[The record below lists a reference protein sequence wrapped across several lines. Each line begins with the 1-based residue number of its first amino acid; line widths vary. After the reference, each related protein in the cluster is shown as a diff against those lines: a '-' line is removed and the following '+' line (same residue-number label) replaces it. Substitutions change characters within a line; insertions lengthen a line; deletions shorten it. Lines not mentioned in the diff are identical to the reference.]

1 MKSLIMEGPAKS
13 RVIDI
18 EIPTPGPGEV
28 LVKMKYCG
36 VCSSELEPWKT
47 AVNGQTFG
55 HEPMGT
61 IEAVGQGVTG
71 LEKNDRV
78 TGLSSPCY
86 SQYTIMKEENCVV
99 IPEAVADEDA
109 MGEALAC
116 LINVGAQMALAA
128 PGDPFVVVGCGYMGL
143 GTISLMRAMGAGTII
158 GVDIR
163 EEARENALKYGADVV
178 YSPDTLPEEYFFSK
192 HNFGGHVLGPGRKME
207 MFSIGFS
214 RVEEFAGTGSALRLA
229 GDITGMAGCLGIGGY
244 HLGGDRN
251 IDFQQWNY
259 KMMKV
264 LNTQIRD
271 DDLATRY
278 CRQALD
284 LIARG
289 QWKFTGTVNS
299 RHIYS
304 LEEFDCCQYELEQKP
319 AGFIKALI
327 RCND

>member
-1 MKSLIMEGPAKS
+1 
-13 RVIDI
+13 
-18 EIPTPGPGEV
+18 
-28 LVKMKYCG
+28 
-36 VCSSELEPWKT
+36 
-47 AVNGQTFG
+47 
-55 HEPMGT
+55 
-61 IEAVGQGVTG
+61 
-71 LEKNDRV
+71 
-78 TGLSSPCY
+78 
-86 SQYTIMKEENCVV
+86 
-99 IPEAVADEDA
+99 
-109 MGEALAC
+109 
-116 LINVGAQMALAA
+116 MALAA

-192 HNFGGHVLGPGRKME
+192 HNFGGHVLGPGRKKE

-289 QWKFTGTVNS
+289 QWKFTGTVNP

-304 LEEFDCCQYELEQKP
+304 LEEFDRCQYELEQKP

>member
-1 MKSLIMEGPAKS
+1 MKALVMEGPGKS
-13 RVIDI
+13 RVEDV
-18 EIPTPGPGEV
+18 EMPVPGYGEV

-47 AVNGQTFG
+47 AVKGQTFG

-61 IEAVGQGVTG
+61 VEALGDGVTG
-71 LEKNDRV
+71 LKRNDRV
-78 TGLSSPCY
+78 TGLCSPCY
-86 SQYTIMKEENCVV
+86 AQYTIMKQEHCVV
-99 IPEAVADEDA
+99 IPDEVADEDA

-116 LINVGAQMALAA
+116 LLNVGAQMQLAA

-143 GTISLMRAMGAGTII
+143 GTISLMRAMGAGMII

-163 EEARENALKYGADVV
+163 EEARENALKFGADIS
-178 YSPDTLPEEYFFSK
+178 YSPETIPEEYFFSK
-192 HNFGGHVLGPGRKME
+192 YKFGGHALGPGKKRE
-207 MFSIGFS
+207 MFSVGFS

-229 GDITGMAGCLGIGGY
+229 GDMTSVNGHLGIGGY
-244 HLGGDRN
+244 HLGGDRR

-259 KMMKV
+259 KMMRI

-271 DDLATRY
+271 DDLAIRY

-289 QWKFTGTVNS
+289 QWKFKGTVNPNN
-299 RHIYS
+299 IYS
-304 LEEFDCCQYELEQKP
+304 LEEFDRCQYDLEHKP
-319 AGFIKALI
+319 SGFIKALI
-327 RCND
+327 CCND

>member
-1 MKSLIMEGPAKS
+1 MKSLVMEGPGKS
-13 RVIDI
+13 RVREI
-18 EIPTPGPGEV
+18 EIPAPGPGEV

-36 VCSSELEPWKT
+36 VCSSELEPWK
-47 AVNGQTFG
+47 AAARGQEFG

-61 IEAVGQGVTG
+61 VEALGAGVSG
-71 LEKNDRV
+71 FRLHDRV

-86 SQYTIMKEENCVV
+86 AQYTLMKAEHC
-99 IPEAVADEDA
+99 IPIPNAVADQDA
-109 MGEALAC
+109 MGEALGC
-116 LINVGAQMALAA
+116 LMNVGAQMSLAA

-163 EEARENALKYGADVV
+163 EEAREHALKYGADIT
-178 YSPDTLPEEYFFSK
+178 YSPETLPGEYCFSK
-192 HNFGGHVLGPGRKME
+192 HDFGGHVLGPGRKQE
-207 MFSIGFS
+207 MFSLGFK
-214 RVEEFAGTGSALRLA
+214 RVEEFAGTESGLRLA
-229 GDITGMAGCLGIGGY
+229 GDITGMDGTLGIGGY
-244 HLGGDRN
+244 HLGGDRA

-259 KMMKV
+259 KMMRV

-271 DDLATRY
+271 DELAARY

-289 QWKFTGTVNS
+289 QWKFTGTV
-299 RHIYS
+299 RQEHIYS
-304 LEEFDCCQYELEQKP
+304 LEEFDRCQHDLEQKP
-319 AGFIKALI
+319 PGFIKALI